1 MSVVFGVLL
10 LVLVGGLSPF
20 PATADVFCDNLK
32 QVAATLPKN
41 TSSSPVLFATTA
53 FGQAPDVVYALAL
66 CRGDVVNSSACGEC
80 VAEAFDL
87 IQRSSPSQQQCSQQ
101 AAVYYGDFCELAY
114 SLEDILTGDGGV
126 STFVRWNTNSWG
138 SSGNWSVNNITGD
151 ADDVILTVGRLR
163 DLLVRTVRAAST
175 ATPRRF
181 ATGVMDSP
189 KVFYTLAQCTPD
201 LSAGNCFA
209 CLNNLLGMLNSTT
222 ALRNG
227 ARIYSVR
234 CFFRYENYSF
244 YDSQPIVH
252 LGQPSAPTPAPI
264 PDTTGVNRKSKF
276 TWLHLR
282 MYSFSSKL

>member
-10 LVLVGGLSPF
+10 LVLVGGGLSPF

-80 VAEAFDL
+80 VAEAFDK
-87 IQRSSPSQQQCSQQ
+87 IQRSLPSQQQCYQ

-276 TWLHLR
+276 TWLHLCR
-282 MYSFSSKL
+282 YSFSSKL